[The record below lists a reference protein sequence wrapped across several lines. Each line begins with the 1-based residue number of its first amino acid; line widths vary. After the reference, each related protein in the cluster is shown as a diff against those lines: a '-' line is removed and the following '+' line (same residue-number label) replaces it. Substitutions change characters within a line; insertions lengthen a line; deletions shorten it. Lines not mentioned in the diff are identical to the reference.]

1 MMQIHRVKGRTV
13 EDALRRAR
21 TALGDEAVV
30 LSQENIAGGGVTLSI
45 TRAPKTS
52 SKEARAQ
59 RSAPRGSKP
68 NPRGGFT
75 ESADII
81 EVRDRLLSSGCSS
94 AFVERILGPVKRL
107 QSQGVH
113 AIDAAAQVVGRLF
126 KKPTSPKATGSLR
139 VLSLVG
145 PTGVGKTTSLAKLAV
160 MLLRS
165 GRRVAFATTD
175 TYRVGAVD
183 QLRAYAE
190 VLQVPLFVAHGG
202 DELAATIDAAG
213 DFDVLLVDTAGR
225 SPLDTE
231 NLTMLARDFER
242 AGKRAELDTYLVLSA
257 ASGLDALEKAHSAY
271 AVLNPRA
278 AVLTKIDETRASGVA
293 LEFFLRNGIEATFL
307 CDGQDVHQNMHRSC
321 PSRFADLLLT
331 GRIK

>member
-1 MMQIHRVKGRTV
+1 MMRIHRVKGRSM

-21 TALGDEAVV
+21 SVCGDEAVV
-30 LSQENIAGGGVTLSI
+30 LAQESLAGGGVTLSI
-45 TRAPKTS
+45 TEPPTAAGA
-52 SKEARAQ
+52 EAKKKRT
-59 RSAPRGSKP
+59 APRGSKP
-68 NPRGGFT
+68 NRAGGFV
-75 ESADII
+75 ESADIV
-81 EVRDRLLSSGCSS
+81 EVRERLLSSGCSPLL
-94 AFVERILGPVKRL
+94 VERILGPVKRL
-107 QSQGVH
+107 QSQGIH

-126 KKPTSPKATGSLR
+126 KKPTSPKASGNLR
-139 VLSLVG
+139 VLTVVG

-160 MLLRS
+160 LLLRS
-165 GRRVAFATTD
+165 GRRIAFATMD

-225 SPLDTE
+225 SPVDTE
-231 NLTMLARDFER
+231 NLTLLARDFER
-242 AGKRAELDTYLVLSA
+242 AGKHAELDTYLVLSA
-257 ASGLDALEKAHSAY
+257 ASGTDALEKARSAY

-278 AVLTKIDETRASGVA
+278 AVLTKVDETRESGIA
-293 LEFFLRNGIEATFL
+293 LEFFMRHGIEASFL
-307 CDGQDVHQNMHRSC
+307 CDGQDVHTNIHRAS

-331 GRIK
+331 GKIQ